1 MASKRY
7 SGRLVVHLIQV
18 ARRGRNFT
26 AYSVRIRS
34 AATPKAPV
42 IWQGRIE
49 REPVPETFTSEE
61 WALSLAAQSALHV
74 AHLTG
79 ARTAEGETIEQL
91 AEVDPQRHDWG
102 TRRWRVS
109 RDPPEARENP
119 ARPRAATGTPTRTNV
134 FTMRAVL
141 QEHDGVVP
149 DRVPSTDLSHL
160 RRCIAAGLL
169 VRGPEGG
176 WVATDAGR
184 AAMRG
189 LDLVPWTFRDNPAP
203 HPTASA
209 CSRAGA
215 KLATRRSPR
224 AGKALRACASKPSP
238 HARPRARR

>member
-26 AYSVRIRS
+26 AYSVRIRL
-34 AATPKAPV
+34 PKGPV

-49 REPVPETFTSEE
+49 REQVPDTFTSEE

-74 AHLTG
+74 AHVTG
-79 ARTAEGETIEQL
+79 VRTPEGESIEQL
-91 AEVDPQRHDWG
+91 AEVDRQRPDRD
-102 TRRWRVS
+102 TRRWLVS

-141 QEHDGVVP
+141 KEHDGVVP

-189 LDLVPWTFRDNPAP
+189 LDVFPWTFRDNPAP

-215 KLATRRSPR
+215 KLATGRSPR
-224 AGKALRACASKPSP
+224 AGKALRTCASKPSP
-238 HARPRARR
+238 RARTRTRR